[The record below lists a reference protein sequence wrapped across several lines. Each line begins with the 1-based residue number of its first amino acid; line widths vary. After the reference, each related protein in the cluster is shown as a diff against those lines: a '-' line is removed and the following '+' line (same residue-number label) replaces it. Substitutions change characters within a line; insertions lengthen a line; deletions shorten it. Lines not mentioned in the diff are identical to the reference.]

1 MLCRTL
7 PVVTSLVKG
16 KPTMAR
22 HYYEKVLSTVKISR
36 ILKVLCNSHINK
48 TKSFYD
54 PKAHF
59 HSQVITFYFLFFIIF
74 LGFTL
79 TYLLKVI
86 ETFKFIFGF

>member
-54 PKAHF
+54 P
-59 HSQVITFYFLFFIIF
+59 
-74 LGFTL
+74 
-79 TYLLKVI
+79 
-86 ETFKFIFGF
+86 